1 MPEKIDSILCCP
13 LCKGALEPLS
23 GADLAGASFN
33 AGAGAAVVAG
43 AAVDEGAS
51 AGAFAGAETGA
62 AVVSGAGVDAG
73 AGASVDGLGYA
84 DLLGGECANRSSA
97 KSEIVRGY
105 ACGVC
110 AREYPE
116 VAGILDFRIC
126 PDPYIDIAADRA
138 KALRIF
144 GKSAS
149 MTFEELVAFYYSIT
163 PEVPDDLGRHYLNHH
178 VAGVKRGE
186 GILSRMRSYRLTRQA
201 EPGVDLLDLGCGT
214 GGFLAA
220 AHAQGASCVG
230 ADVALRWLVI
240 ARCRFRDLGQSN
252 ITVVC
257 ACADHLPF
265 VSDSFDLILAEN
277 LIEHCRDSTTVLSEV
292 KRIRRAGGAFMART
306 INRFAFGPEPHVGV
320 WGVGYL
326 PRALANS
333 YVKFVKGIP
342 YEHIYLESF
351 GSLQKAIQSVGDTS
365 IETKT
370 PVITEAD
377 YAHHPAWKKALF
389 KIYSMIMSTP
399 VLGGLMALLGPY
411 VDVASKHRGAESF
424 ATSTKDAAYD
434 PAICK

>member
-1 MPEKIDSILCCP
+1 MPAKIESILCCP
-13 LCKGALEPLS
+13 LCKGALQPLS
-23 GADLAGASFN
+23 EAHPVCADS
-33 AGAGAAVVAG
+33 
-43 AAVDEGAS
+43 
-51 AGAFAGAETGA
+51 
-62 AVVSGAGVDAG
+62 
-73 AGASVDGLGYA
+73 
-84 DLLGGECANRSSA
+84 DLLSAANPSRSETASPSLA
-97 KSEIVRGY
+97 AESENVRGY
-105 ACGVC
+105 VCNAC
-110 AREYPE
+110 AREYPQI
-116 VAGILDFRIC
+116 AGILDFRIC

-186 GILSRMRSYRLTRQA
+186 GILSRMRSYRLTKQA

-240 ARCRFRDLGQSN
+240 ARSRFRDLGQSE

-265 VSDSFDLILAEN
+265 ISDSFDVILAEN
-277 LIEHCRDSTTVLSEV
+277 LIEHCRDTTAVLSEV
-292 KRIRRAGGAFMART
+292 NRIRRAAGAFMART

-326 PRALANS
+326 PRSIANS
-333 YVKFVKGIP
+333 YVKLIKGIP

-351 GSLQKAIQSVGDTS
+351 GSLQRAIQSVGDS
-365 IETKT
+365 AIETKV

-377 YAHHPAWKKALF
+377 YAHHPSWKKALF
-389 KIYSMIMSTP
+389 KIYSVVMSTP
-399 VLGGLMALLGPY
+399 VIGGLMARLGPY
-411 VDVASKHRGAESF
+411 VDVASKPVSVALSAKPTRDCVQDPAQNL
-424 ATSTKDAAYD
+424 AQDSTQDSAKDPAQD
-434 PAICK
+434 PAQNSAICK